1 MQKSVI
7 YALDF
12 DGVICDSAVETGI
25 TGWKAATKIWA
36 DMSTPLPPPPLVD
49 QFRLVRPIIETGYES
64 ILVMRMLF
72 DGENPNNILANFP
85 VKKQLAMEKSKQK
98 IAVLKQLFG
107 TTRDTWI
114 QDSLEEWV
122 KMNPLFPGV
131 TEKLKK
137 LAQQQQWYI
146 ITTKQERFVT
156 QILRANQV
164 QISQNRIFG
173 LDRNM
178 SKEEVLIDLQK
189 KHPHEALFFVEDR
202 LPTLLN
208 VLQNNNLQDVKLFF
222 ALWGYNTAQ
231 DKQEAAQRPI
241 NSIDIDHFLS

>member
-1 MQKSVI
+1 MQKTAI

-85 VKKQLAMEKSKQK
+85 AKKQLAMEKSKQK
-98 IAVLKQLFG
+98 ISDLKQLFG

-131 TEKLKK
+131 TEKLKT

-156 QILRANQV
+156 QILRANQI
-164 QISQNRIFG
+164 QIPHNRIFG

-189 KHPHEALFFVEDR
+189 KHPHEVLFFVEDR

-208 VLQNNNLQDVKLFF
+208 VLQNKKLQDVKLFF

-241 NSIDIDHFLS
+241 NSIDIGHFLS